1 MDLSPVA
8 CRVLGALAE
17 KRLTTPDQYPLS
29 VRALQT
35 ACNQKSAREPVMDLA
50 ETDVQQGLRELRDE
64 GLARTSPVRGRVSK
78 HEHTLDVHL
87 DLDDRDQTVLGVLLL
102 RGPQTVGEIRT
113 RTERWVDL
121 PGLDE
126 AQAVLERLRDHPFLP
141 LVEELP
147 REPGRREPRWRH
159 LLGDTEPAAATTAPR
174 AAPSRPAPAATPTA
188 TPPAVAA
195 ADDATAP
202 DLADR
207 VAALETEVASL
218 RGELAALH
226 DELATLRDRATPIL
240 EELG

>member
-35 ACNQKSAREPVMDLA
+35 ACNQKSAREPVMDLT

-64 GLARTSPVRGRVSK
+64 GLARTAPVRGRVSK

-147 REPGRREPRWRH
+147 REPGRRESRWRH
-159 LLGDTEPAAATTAPR
+159 LLGDAETAAAATLAATPPAAATD
-174 AAPSRPAPAATPTA
+174 
-188 TPPAVAA
+188 
-195 ADDATAP
+195 DDATAP
-202 DLADR
+202 DLTDR
-207 VAALETEVASL
+207 VTALETEVASL

-240 EELG
+240 EELA